1 MDRHYRETLD
11 QPVGAL
17 NEQTPREAAKT
28 PKGRRMLVDWLKF
41 IENHSGQQPDPND
54 PMATYDFAWLW
65 AELGVE
71 RLRK

>member
-41 IENHSGQQPDPND
+41 IETNPENAGKSQAAKSGAASSTAN
-54 PMATYDFAWLW
+54 ATP
-65 AELGVE
+65 
-71 RLRK
+71 